1 MKTGTKR
8 LFLSTLASVLLFPGQ
23 AFAADP
29 AIELNLWTHEDPAR
43 SVLEKKLIAEFQA
56 ANPNVTVKYVT
67 YPSGKIKDI
76 VVTAFAANQGPD
88 IFNLEIQDEYPLIAN
103 GRVAPVDLKAI
114 GVANQKALTDQYS
127 AGIFAPVTEG
137 GKVYGLPLEVTNW
150 AIFLNKKIFRD
161 AGLNPEKDY
170 PKTWEDVVAV
180 SEKLVVREGEII
192 KRRGF
197 DFRYPYYLTQFV
209 PMVEQLGGALTTPD
223 GRKAIVNDEAWIKFL
238 TFLRD
243 FGPSGKNLGSPTYTA
258 ARNAFNGGKDIA
270 MAESGLYQEARILA
284 ANPDFYNSGDW
295 MVIPYPQFK
304 DAKKKVTGNFYGHF
318 YMVNAQKPT
327 ATQAAAWKLVSFLLS
342 HSEDYLREVKIVQP
356 LKKLLDSK
364 TFKDMPYS
372 DVFRK
377 DLEAAQ
383 TVYYAENSPKVND
396 LLKVAVESVM
406 LNKVEPKAALETLK
420 RNLQAA
426 LDDQQ

>member
-1 MKTGTKR
+1 MKTAKR
-8 LFLSTLASVLLFPGQ
+8 LLAGLAALLLSQGP

-29 AIELNLWTHEDPAR
+29 KIELNLWTHEDPAR
-43 SVLEKKLIAEFQA
+43 SVLEKKLIQEFQA
-56 ANPNVTVKYVT
+56 SNPNVTVNYVT

-76 VVTAFAANQGPD
+76 VVTAFAANEGPD

-103 GRVAPVDLKAI
+103 GRVAPVDLKAV
-114 GVANQKALTDQYS
+114 GAANLGALTSQYS
-127 AGIFAPVTEG
+127 PGILAPVTEG
-137 GKVYGLPLEVTNW
+137 GKLYGLPLEVTNW

-161 AGLNPEKDY
+161 AGLNPEKDS
-170 PKTWEDVVAV
+170 PKTWEDVVTL
-180 SEKLVVREGEII
+180 SEKLVVRDGDII

-197 DFRYPYYLTQFV
+197 DFRYPYYLTQLV
-209 PMVEQLGGALTTPD
+209 PMVEQMGGALTSPD

-238 TFLRD
+238 TFMRD
-243 FGPSGKNLGSPTYTA
+243 FGPYGKNLGSPTYTP

-284 ANPDFYNSGDW
+284 ANPEFYNSGDW
-295 MVIPYPQFK
+295 MVVPYPQFK
-304 DAKKKVTGNFYGHF
+304 SAKKKVTGNFYGHF

-327 ATQAAAWKLVSFLLS
+327 ASQAAAWKLVAFLLS

-364 TFKDMPYS
+364 TFKEMPYS

-377 DLEAAQ
+377 DLEASHS
-383 TVYYAENSPKVND
+383 VYYAENSPKVND
-396 LLKVAVESVM
+396 LLKVAVETVM
-406 LNKVEPKAALETLK
+406 LAKVDPKQALETLK

>member
-1 MKTGTKR
+1 MRTAFR
-8 LFLSTLASVLLFPGQ
+8 TLLLACIALGLTQVLTAQ
-23 AFAADP
+23 SKM
-29 AIELNLWTHEDPAR
+29 ELNLWTHEDPAR

-56 ANPNVTVKYVT
+56 ANPNVTVNYVT

-88 IFNLEIQDEYPLIAN
+88 IFNLEIQDGYPLIAN
-103 GRVAPVDLKAI
+103 GRVAPVDLKVA
-114 GVANQKALTDQYS
+114 GVPNIKALSDRYS
-127 AGIFAPVTEG
+127 PGILTPVTEA
-137 GKVYGLPLEVTNW
+137 GKLYGLPLEVTNW
-150 AIFLNKKIFRD
+150 AIFLNKRLFRE

-170 PKTWEDVVAV
+170 PKTWEDVMAV
-180 SEKLVVREGEII
+180 SEKLVVRDGQILT
-192 KRRGF
+192 RRGF

-209 PMVEQLGGALTTPD
+209 PMVEQLGGALTSPD
-223 GRKAIVNDEAWIKFL
+223 GRKAIVGDDAWIKVL
-238 TFLRD
+238 TYLRD
-243 FGPSGKNLGSPTYTA
+243 FGPNGKNLGSPTYAA

-270 MAESGLYQEARILA
+270 MAESGLYQAARIEA
-284 ANPDFYNSGDW
+284 ANPEFYNSGDW

-327 ATQAAAWKLVSFLLS
+327 AQQAMAWKLITFLLS
-342 HSEDYLREVKIVQP
+342 HSEDYLKEVKIVQP
-356 LKKLLDSK
+356 LNTLLNSK

-377 DLEAAQ
+377 DLEAAH
-383 TVYYAENSPKVND
+383 TVYYAENSPKVNE
-396 LLKVAVESVM
+396 LLKRAVESVM
-406 LNKVEPKAALETLK
+406 LNKVDPKDALATLK
-420 RNLQAA
+420 RNLQLA